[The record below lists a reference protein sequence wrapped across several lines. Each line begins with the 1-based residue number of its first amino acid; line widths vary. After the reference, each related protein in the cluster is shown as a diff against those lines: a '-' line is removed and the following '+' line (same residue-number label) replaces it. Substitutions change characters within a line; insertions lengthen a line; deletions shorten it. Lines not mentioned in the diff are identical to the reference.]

1 MCEGGGT
8 GTGIVSS
15 TYWRDWSDYECVR
28 GMYWMGTGAVRGTYW
43 RDWRDWSDYECV
55 RGMYWMGTGAVRG
68 TYWRDWSDWSDL
80 AAYCRAWPSN
90 SCRCSSVLEITLV
103 GLDAIDST
111 VF

>member
-8 GTGIVSS
+8 GTGIVRG

-28 GMYWMGTGAVRGTYW
+28 WGETGTGV
-43 RDWRDWSDYECV
+43 
-55 RGMYWMGTGAVRG
+55 VRG